1 MRTEIQFIDQELTSW
16 GGVSI
21 LKKMIDQSGFS
32 SYLESLPL
40 PEQGSNRGYPPVQ
53 LFLQFMSA
61 VWCGADRYAHL
72 DITRLD
78 YSLQRLYGWKKM
90 PEHKAFERYFR
101 KFDLSTSQA
110 VFGSL
115 YRWFFNH
122 LKFDSFTLDIDSS
135 VITRYGVQE
144 GSAKGYN
151 RHKPGRNSHHPLL
164 AFVADIEMVANFW
177 LRSGDAH
184 TANNFKAF
192 LEETLLF
199 LQDKKI
205 GLLRLDSGF
214 YSGEI
219 FDYLESRANPIDY
232 IVAVPMYGPV
242 QRKIVSQKTWLKI
255 DCGIEITEFEYQAE
269 DWKKPRRMIAVR
281 QKIAQRPKAT
291 GKQLSLFE
299 DDFEINDYRYTCYIT
314 TLKFGSADVWRLYRQ
329 RANCENRIKELKY
342 DYNLDKMN
350 QESFAGTEATL
361 MLMTIAYNFLSL
373 FKQVIMGGN
382 VRNRLKTL
390 RHKILAIPA
399 IVEHSNDKIVVKMAL
414 HMNRRA
420 WISKLCKQI
429 DDKYFADTG

>member
-16 GGVSI
+16 GGVAV

-32 SYLESLPL
+32 AYLERLPL

-53 LFLQFMSA
+53 LFLQFMSS
-61 VWCGADRYAHL
+61 VWCGAERYAHL
-72 DITRLD
+72 DVTRLD
-78 YSLQRLYGWKKM
+78 YSLQRLYGWKSM

-101 KFDLSTSQA
+101 KFDIPTCHT

-115 YRWFFNH
+115 YRWFFNN
-122 LKFDSFTLDIDSS
+122 LKFDNFTLDIDSS
-135 VITRYGVQE
+135 VFTRYGEQE

-151 RHKPGRNSHHPLL
+151 RHKPGRKSHHPML

-214 YSGEI
+214 YDKKI
-219 FDYLESRANPIDY
+219 FDYLETGESPIDY
-232 IVAVPMYGPV
+232 IMAVPMYVTV
-242 QRKIVSQKTWLKI
+242 QRKIVSSKSWLKI
-255 DCGIEITEFEYQAE
+255 EDGIEITEFEYQGD
-269 DWKKPRRMIAVR
+269 DWEKPRRMVAVR
-281 QKIAQRPKAT
+281 QKINTRPKAT

-299 DDFEINDYRYTCYIT
+299 DDMEINDYRYSCYIT
-314 TLKFGSADVWRLYRQ
+314 SLKLSPADIWRLYRQ

-342 DYNLDKMN
+342 DYGLDKMN
-350 QESFAGTEATL
+350 QASFDGTEATL
-361 MLMTIAYNFLSL
+361 MLMTVAYKFLSL
-373 FKQVIMGGN
+373 FKQLIIGGN

-390 RHKILAIPA
+390 RLKILAIPA
-399 IVEHSNDKIVVKMAL
+399 VVEHSNDKTIVKMAI
-414 HMNRRA
+414 HMNRRG

-429 DDKYFADTG
+429 DDTYCRDG

>member
-1 MRTEIQFIDQELTSW
+1 MRTEIQFIEADLTSW
-16 GGVSI
+16 GGVSV
-21 LKKMIDQSGFS
+21 LKKMIDQSGFLS
-32 SYLESLPL
+32 CLESLPL

-61 VWCGADRYAHL
+61 VWCGAERYAHL

-78 YSLQRLYGWKKM
+78 SSLQRLYGWERM

-101 KFDLSTSQA
+101 KFDIPTSHE

-115 YRWFFNH
+115 YRWFFNN
-122 LKFDSFTLDIDSS
+122 LKFDNFTLDIDSS
-135 VITRYGVQE
+135 IITRYGEQE

-151 RHKPGRNSHHPLL
+151 RYKPGRKSQHPIL

-214 YSGEI
+214 YAKDI
-219 FDYLESRANPIDY
+219 FDYLENRASPIDY
-232 IVAVPMYGPV
+232 IVAVPMYV
-242 QRKIVSQKTWLKI
+242 TIQRKISSLKTWLKI
-255 DCGIEITEFEYQAE
+255 ENGIEITEFEYQGE
-269 DWKKPRRMIAVR
+269 DWKKPRRMVAVR
-281 QKIAQRPKAT
+281 QKIDIRPKAT
-291 GKQLSLFE
+291 GKQLKLFE
-299 DDFEINDYRYTCYIT
+299 DNIEINGYRYSCYIT
-314 TLKFGSADVWRLYRQ
+314 SLKLSPADVWRLYRQ

-342 DYNLDKMN
+342 DYSLDKMN
-350 QESFAGTEATL
+350 QASFDGTEATL
-361 MLMTIAYNFLSL
+361 MLMTVAYNFLSL
-373 FKQVIMGGN
+373 FKQLIIGTN

-390 RHKILAIPA
+390 RYKILAIPA
-399 IVEHSNDKIVVKMAL
+399 IVEHSNDKIIVKMAL

-420 WISKLCKQI
+420 WISKLWKQI
-429 DDKYFADTG
+429 DETYCRDG

>member
-1 MRTEIQFIDQELTSW
+1 ML
-16 GGVSI
+16 
-21 LKKMIDQSGFS
+21 DQSGFA

-61 VWCGADRYAHL
+61 VWCGAERYAHL

-78 YSLQRLYGWKKM
+78 SSLQRLYGWSKM

-101 KFDLSTSQA
+101 KFDIPACHT

-115 YRWFFNH
+115 YRWFFNN
-122 LKFDSFTLDIDSS
+122 LKFDNFTLDIDSS
-135 VITRYGVQE
+135 IITLYGEQE

-151 RHKPGRNSHHPLL
+151 RYKPGRKSRHPLL

-177 LRSGDAH
+177 LCSGDSH

-214 YSGEI
+214 YDKDI
-219 FDYLESRANPIDY
+219 FDYLENRESPIDY
-232 IVAVPMYGPV
+232 IVAVPMYV
-242 QRKIVSQKTWLKI
+242 IIQRKISSLKIWLKI
-255 DCGIEITEFEYQAE
+255 ENGIEITEFEYQGE
-269 DWKKPRRMIAVR
+269 DWEKPRRMVAVR
-281 QKIAQRPKAT
+281 QKTDIRPKAT
-291 GKQLSLFE
+291 GKQLKLFE
-299 DDFEINDYRYTCYIT
+299 DDIEINGYRYSCYIT
-314 TLKFGSADVWRLYRQ
+314 SLKLSPADIWRLYRQ

-342 DYNLDKMN
+342 DYSLDKMN
-350 QESFAGTEATL
+350 QASFDGTEATL
-361 MLMTIAYNFLSL
+361 MLMTVAYNFLSL
-373 FKQVIMGGN
+373 FKQLIIGGN

-399 IVEHSNDKIVVKMAL
+399 IVEHSNDRTIVKMAL

-420 WISKLCKQI
+420 WISKLCR
-429 DDKYFADTG
+429 